1 LTLGGVVFGLEGQM
15 QWRTPIEPLAAKA
28 GVVQDFPGGIRWHR
42 WSPEAVAKAR
52 EAGQPVLVDFTA
64 KWCITCIA
72 NKKTSIDI
80 ESVRAVMADKNFKA
94 FRADYTRRADYIT
107 EELRDR
113 GRAGVPL
120 VLVFPADKTK
130 QPEMLPEL
138 LTAGTVLTALNGA
151 VD

>member
-1 LTLGGVVFGLEGQM
+1 
-15 QWRTPIEPLAAKA
+15 
-28 GVVQDFPGGIRWHR
+28 
-42 WSPEAVAKAR
+42 
-52 EAGQPVLVDFTA
+52 
-64 KWCITCIA
+64 
-72 NKKTSIDI
+72 
-80 ESVRAVMADKNFKA
+80 
-94 FRADYTRRADYIT
+94 